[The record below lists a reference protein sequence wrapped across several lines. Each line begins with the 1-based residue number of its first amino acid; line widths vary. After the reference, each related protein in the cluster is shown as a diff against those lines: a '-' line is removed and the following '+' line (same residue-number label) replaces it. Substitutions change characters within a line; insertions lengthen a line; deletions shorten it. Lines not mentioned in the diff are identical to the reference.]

1 MLHVERGRDRSPAV
15 SPSRCSNSRQ
25 AAKGSHRLLLI
36 ALCQGGA
43 LHYLDCKKEAKK
55 TNGVKDLDVYSSYAD
70 DPEIPWPYRRHGVAD
85 FGESE
90 FGHHRNKRHD
100 FVGRHVDLMGRAL
113 LVETDTNPVE
123 AGRTWL
129 AASNNAP
136 PALTRKSSR
145 GATSGQ
151 VPGQSHLG
159 PRRRSAGGTES
170 AAPIQLRSA
179 PPPCQW

>member
-1 MLHVERGRDRSPAV
+1 M
-15 SPSRCSNSRQ
+15 
-25 AAKGSHRLLLI
+25 
-36 ALCQGGA
+36 
-43 LHYLDCKKEAKK
+43 
-55 TNGVKDLDVYSSYAD
+55 KDLDVYSSYAD
-70 DPEIPWPYRRHGVAD
+70 DPEIPWPYRRRGVAD

-136 PALTRKSSR
+136 GTYAKKQSWGYIRPGT
-145 GATSGQ
+145 
-151 VPGQSHLG
+151 GQSHLG